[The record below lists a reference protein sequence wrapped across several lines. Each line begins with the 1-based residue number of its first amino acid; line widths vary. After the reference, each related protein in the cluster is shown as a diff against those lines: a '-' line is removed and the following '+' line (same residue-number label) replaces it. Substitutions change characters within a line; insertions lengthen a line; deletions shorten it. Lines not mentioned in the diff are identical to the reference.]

1 MNAMTR
7 PEMSVSEPTL
17 YVAFELGKKDW
28 KLAMTSGFG
37 VQPWLRTV
45 PSRDWSAVARALAQG
60 RARFGLPAAAPVVS
74 CYEAGRDGF
83 WIHRAL
89 LAMGIANRVVDSASI
104 EVNRRARRAKTD
116 RLDALKLV
124 TMLVRVCCGER
135 RVWSEVRVPTVAEEA
150 ARHVSR
156 ERTALTQD
164 QTRLVNQMRGWLATW
179 GTTLPARRRSAWWTT
194 LRDWAG
200 TPLPVEVQA
209 RPGDADRGARGPAA
223 GRGEGHGA
231 RGVAAIGAAQ
241 RRGDDE
247 CVGVARRGVG
257 MARVP
262 ESAADWGAAR
272 VCADAVRQRGV
283 ETGARHQSRRQ
294 CAVAGDQHSARVELG
309 AVATAECAD
318 PVVSGEFRHG
328 ETGSAHRDRRARAE
342 AGHRTVAV
350 CDDRRRP
357 RGSHHEDRV
366 DSVCASHARG
376 AYGSYRVAVAATA
389 TKEVPPLTCPD

>member
-7 PEMSVSEPTL
+7 PAMSVNEGTL

-45 PSRDWSAVARALAQG
+45 PSREWGAVARAIAQG
-60 RARFGLPAAAPVVS
+60 RARFGLPAGARVVS

-89 LAMGIANRVVDSASI
+89 VARGIANRVVDSASI

-124 TMLVRVCCGER
+124 TMLVRVWGGER

-179 GTTLPARRRSAWWTT
+179 GTTLPARRRGAWWTT
-194 LRDWAG
+194 VRDWAG
-200 TPLPVEVQA
+200 AALPAAVQA
-209 RPGDADRGARGPAA
+209 R
-223 GRGEGHGA
+223 
-231 RGVAAIGAAQ
+231 V
-241 RRGDDE
+241 
-247 CVGVARRGVG
+247 
-257 MARVP
+257 
-262 ESAADWGAAR
+262 
-272 VCADAVRQRGV
+272 
-283 ETGARHQSRRQ
+283 
-294 CAVAGDQHSARVELG
+294 
-309 AVATAECAD
+309 
-318 PVVSGEFRHG
+318 
-328 ETGSAHRDRRARAE
+328 ARAE
-342 AGHRTVAV
+342 ARLAGVAAQIAELEAQQQAAV
-350 CDDRRRP
+350 TAAAPPALRQLVQLKGVATTSASVLLDEGLVWRAFRNRRQIGGLLGFAP
-357 RGSHHEDRV
+357 TPY
-366 DSVCASHARG
+366 DSGESKREQGISRAGNARLQAISIQLAWNWVRWQPQSALTQWYQANFG
-376 AYGSYRVAVAATA
+376 KGKRARRIGIVAVARKLVIALWRYVT
-389 TKEVPPLTCPD
+389 TGVVPKGAIVKVA